1 MKIKV
6 LDSEELVSAMWNP
19 ETTEHPRSPGLHLTD
34 IIYPMMKELGETP
47 DRPDLTT
54 KDLEGYRS
62 IGFLWER
69 ILTDAL
75 MKKAV
80 ADREKDKNLDW
91 QLFRPGEIE
100 FEKVFMTPD
109 AAIVDYT
116 GMTLEEWKAT
126 YTSSK
131 RPIENK
137 KQWWMQIMAYLKG
150 LGLNKANVRVL
161 HVCGNWSPPIP
172 CIRLYQA
179 TFNQREIDEN
189 WMAIKN
195 YGRKLGLLNQ
205 EERS

>member
-1 MKIKV
+1 MDIQV
-6 LDSEELVSAMWNP
+6 LDSEELISVMWNP
-19 ETTEHPRSPGLHLTD
+19 ETAEHPRSPGLHLTD
-34 IIYPMMKELGETP
+34 IVYPMMKELGETP
-47 DRPDLTT
+47 ERPDLTT

-69 ILTDAL
+69 ILTEAL
-75 MKKAV
+75 TRKAI
-80 ADREKDKNLDW
+80 ADKLANGEDW

-100 FEKVFMTPD
+100 FESIYMTPD
-109 AAIVDYT
+109 AAIVNYND
-116 GMTLEEWKAT
+116 MILEEWKAT

-137 KQWWMQIMAYLKG
+137 KQWWVQIMAYLKG
-150 LGLNKANVRVL
+150 LGLNKVTVRVL

-189 WMAIKN
+189 WMAVKA
-195 YGRKLGLLNQ
+195 YGRKLGLLN
-205 EERS
+205 